1 MATQQDYLKFKKILE
16 VYCSHA
22 EYISDCVK
30 QGRPKSPSINY
41 RELNNNRQNY
51 EVFSKIYNLNNAT
64 WNEIE
69 PDIYIDMHFLNP
81 YKGSDYNRESF
92 SYMNLVQGRG
102 EGFDKTWI
110 NIGPTFDQPRRVIG
124 FKTGYSEK
132 ALKKTDDIARSL
144 AAEYPVSTSPL
155 ITTHQLGLFDGADE
169 PTQELQVLY
178 NKIIEIWEKRQMLI
192 RQEKGREH
200 DMTPFESNV
209 KNALEESRNLIL
221 HGAPGTGK
229 THTAQ
234 IVAAAITGIDIGTLP
249 NSAQFGF
256 VQFHPSY
263 DYTDFVEGLRPTLTD
278 DDSVGFELR
287 DGAFKAF
294 MDLAR
299 TENLKQ
305 TPADTPADHPE
316 NAISHEQ
323 YELLFDQALNE
334 FIDDIQSAETEEISI
349 PLARA
354 DKQLTLNVNVD
365 TRGNPRLMRVG
376 VSNGSLLRRNLWQL
390 YKDDETLPHH
400 GNRIYMRAVIN
411 YLKQHYNL
419 PDYAPNAPL
428 NDPPSSKKYVF
439 VIDEINRGDISKI
452 FGELFFAIDPGY
464 RGPRGGVQTQYS
476 NMHDDPTDKFYI
488 PENVYII
495 GTMNDIDR
503 NVDTFDFAMRRRF
516 RFMPVSVTDTQEA
529 ILAIVEDEATRN
541 RRKAR
546 MNGLN
551 AIIATRLGD
560 EYQIGASYFTHNV
573 DDDTLWSQYIEP
585 LLLEYLRGN
594 PQKTEIMQDF
604 TNSWEQAGLQ
614 ESTKEVE
621 TAQTE

>member
-16 VYCSHA
+16 VYCKHA
-22 EYISDCVK
+22 EYISDCANRDK
-30 QGRPKSPSINY
+30 SKSPSKNF
-41 RELNNNRQNY
+41 RESNNTRQNS
-51 EVFSKIYNLNNAT
+51 EDFSKLYNLDNAT
-64 WNEIE
+64 WNEIA
-69 PDIYIDMHFLNP
+69 PDIYVDMHFLNP
-81 YKGSDYNRESF
+81 HNGGDYNRESF

-102 EGFDKTWI
+102 EGFDGTWI
-110 NIGPTFDQPRRVIG
+110 NIVPKFEQQRHVIG

-132 ALKKTDDIARSL
+132 ALKNTDDIARSL

-155 ITTHQLGLFDGADE
+155 ITTQQLGLFDGSDK
-169 PTQELQVLY
+169 PTKELQALY
-178 NKIIEIWEKRQMLI
+178 NKIMEIWGKRQTLI
-192 RQEKGREH
+192 RQEKDRNH
-200 DMTPFESNV
+200 DMTPFENTV

-234 IVAAAITGIDIGTLP
+234 IVAAAITGIDMGALP
-249 NSAQFGF
+249 NSEQFSF

-278 DDSVGFELR
+278 DDSIGFELR
-287 DGAFKAF
+287 DGVFKAF
-294 MDLAR
+294 VDLAR
-299 TENLKQ
+299 TENLEQ
-305 TPADTPADHPE
+305 MQADISADHPE
-316 NAISHEQ
+316 IPISHEQ
-323 YELLFDQALNE
+323 YELLFDKALNE
-334 FIDDIQSAETEEISI
+334 LIEYIQSAETEEISI
-349 PLARA
+349 PLATA
-354 DKQLTLNVNVD
+354 SKQLTLRVGMD
-365 TRGNPRLMRVG
+365 SKGNPRLMRVG

-390 YKDDETLPHH
+390 YKDDEALPHH

-428 NDPPSSKKYVF
+428 NDSPSSKKYVF

-452 FGELFFAIDPGY
+452 FGELFFAIDPSY
-464 RGPRGGVQTQYS
+464 RGPKGGVQTQYS
-476 NMHDDPTDKFYI
+476 NMHDNPTDKFYI

-516 RFMPVSVTDTQEA
+516 RFMPVAVADTQET
-529 ILAIVEDEATRN
+529 ILATIEDENTRN
-541 RRKAR
+541 KRKER

-573 DDDTLWSQYIEP
+573 DDGTLWSQYIEP

-604 TNSWEQAGLQ
+604 TNSWEQAGPQ
-614 ESTKEVE
+614 ESAKEVE
-621 TAQTE
+621 TTQTE

>member
-1 MATQQDYLKFKKILE
+1 MTDQQHYLKFKKILE
-16 VYCSHA
+16 VYCKHA
-22 EYISDCVK
+22 EYISERAK
-30 QGRPKSPSINY
+30 QGEAKSPSANY
-41 RELNNNRQNY
+41 RETHKKRYNNK
-51 EVFSKIYNLNNAT
+51 EFSEIHNLDNAS

-69 PDIYIDMHFLNP
+69 PGIYIDMHFLNP
-81 YKGSDYNRESF
+81 HNGSEYNSESF
-92 SYMNLVQGRG
+92 SYMNIVQGRG
-102 EGFDKTWI
+102 EGFDGTWI
-110 NIGPTFDQPRRVIG
+110 NIVPSFDQQKSVIG
-124 FKTGYSEK
+124 FRVGYSEK
-132 ALKKTDDIARSL
+132 ALKNTDDIARSL
-144 AAEYPVSTSPL
+144 AKEYPVRTSPM
-155 ITTHQLGLFDGADE
+155 ITTDQLGLFDGSDK
-169 PTQELQVLY
+169 PTQDLRTFY
-178 NKIIEIWEKRQMLI
+178 NKILEIWRKRQMLI
-192 RQEKGREH
+192 RQEKERNHE
-200 DMTPFESNV
+200 MTPFESDV
-209 KNALEESRNLIL
+209 KNALEESGNLIL

-234 IVAAAITGIDIGTLP
+234 IVAAEITGIDVGALP
-249 NSAQFGF
+249 ASEQFGF

-263 DYTDFVEGLRPTLTD
+263 DYTDFVEGLRPAPTD
-278 DDSVGFELR
+278 DDGIGFELR
-287 DGAFKAF
+287 DGVFKAF

-299 TENLKQ
+299 AENLKQ
-305 TPADTPADHPE
+305 RTAD
-316 NAISHEQ
+316 ISVDRLESPISREQ

-354 DKQLTLNVNVD
+354 DKQLTLKVVVN
-365 TRGNPRLMRVG
+365 TKGNPRLMRVG
-376 VSNGSLLRRNLWQL
+376 VSNGSLLPRNLRQL
-390 YKDDETLPHH
+390 YKDDEALPNH
-400 GNRIYMRAVIN
+400 GNRNYMRAVVN

-428 NDPPSSKKYVF
+428 NDSPSSKKYVF

-464 RGPRGGVQTQYS
+464 RGPKGGVQTQYS

-516 RFMPVSVTDTQEA
+516 RFMPVAVADTQEA
-529 ILAIVEDEATRN
+529 ILATVEDEATRS

-546 MNGLN
+546 MDGLN
-551 AIIATRLGD
+551 AIIATTLGD

-573 DDDTLWSQYIEP
+573 DDGTLWGQYIKP

-594 PQKTEIMQDF
+594 PQKNEIMTKF
-604 TNSWEQAGLQ
+604 ANSWKQAGPR
-614 ESTKEVE
+614 EAGM
-621 TAQTE
+621 AQTE